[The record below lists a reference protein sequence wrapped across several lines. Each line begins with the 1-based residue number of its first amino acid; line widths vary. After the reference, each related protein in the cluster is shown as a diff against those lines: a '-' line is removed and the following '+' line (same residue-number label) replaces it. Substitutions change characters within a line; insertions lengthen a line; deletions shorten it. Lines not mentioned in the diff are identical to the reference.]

1 MGFNDEIMV
10 RFIDLP
16 VCQLELR
23 SATYSNWYHRCITLN
38 RREFLKITGLAVGGS
53 LVTATSS
60 FALNDESQDPVVDRV
75 PIPIE
80 NLHPDLEG
88 FTLLQMTD
96 LHLYPL
102 TQPSL
107 IKKSVAIAN
116 SLNADLVVL
125 TGDYVWQDL
134 EAIDELAPIL
144 AGLDAKYGVFSTL
157 GNHDYW
163 LDAEV
168 ITETMEAEGLPVL
181 VNRGLSIHHRKG
193 SFYLAG
199 LDDGWSGKPDLDA
212 TLEGLIAGD
221 PVVLLCHEPDLADR
235 YALDG
240 RISLQL
246 SGHTHGGQ
254 IRLPG
259 LGALILPYLGR
270 KYDIGLYKVGE
281 MLLYTNRGIGVISE
295 PVRYNCPPEIT
306 QFVLRRA

>member
-1 MGFNDEIMV
+1 M
-10 RFIDLP
+10 
-16 VCQLELR
+16 
-23 SATYSNWYHRCITLN
+23 
-38 RREFLKITGLAVGGS
+38 AVGGG
-53 LVTATSS
+53 LVTATSYL
-60 FALNDESQDPVVDRV
+60 AINDESQEPVVDRV
-75 PIPIE
+75 PITIK

-107 IKKSVAIAN
+107 IEKSVAIAN
-116 SLNADLVVL
+116 SLNPELVVL
-125 TGDYVWQDL
+125 TGDYVWQVL

-144 AGLDAKYGVFSTL
+144 AGLDARHGVFSTL

-163 LDAEV
+163 LDAGV

-181 VNRGLSIHHRKG
+181 VNQGLSIQQGKG
-193 SFYLAG
+193 TFYLAG
-199 LDDGWSGKPDLDA
+199 LDDGWSGKPDLNA
-212 TLEGLIAGD
+212 TLEGARTGE

-235 YALDG
+235 YTLDG

-254 IRLPG
+254 IRIPG
-259 LGALILPYLGR
+259 LGAMILPYLGR
-270 KYDIGLYKVGE
+270 KYDVGLYKVDE

-306 QFVLRRA
+306 QFVLYRA

>member
-1 MGFNDEIMV
+1 MAIFSGGCHGC
-10 RFIDLP
+10 ID
-16 VCQLELR
+16 
-23 SATYSNWYHRCITLN
+23 LN
-38 RREFLKITGLAVGGS
+38 RREFLKVAGLAVGGG
-53 LVTATSS
+53 LVAASS
-60 FALNDESQDPVVDRV
+60 YLAINDESQDPVVDQV
-75 PIPIE
+75 PIRIK
-80 NLHPDLEG
+80 NLHPALEG

-96 LHLYPL
+96 QHLYPL

-116 SLNADLVVL
+116 SLNPDLVVL

-163 LDAEV
+163 LDADV
-168 ITETMEAEGLPVL
+168 ISTTLEAAGLPVL
-181 VNRGLSIHHRKG
+181 VNQGLSIKHGKG

-199 LDDGWSGKPDLDA
+199 LDDGWSGNPDLDA
-212 TLEGLIAGD
+212 TLEGAMPGD
-221 PVVLLCHEPDLADR
+221 PVILLCHEPDLADR

-240 RISLQL
+240 RVSLQL
-246 SGHTHGGQ
+246 SGHSHGGQ

-270 KYDIGLYKVGE
+270 KYDIGLYKVDE
-281 MLLYTNRGIGVISE
+281 MLLYTNRGLGVISE

-306 QFVLRRA
+306 QFELRRA

>member
-1 MGFNDEIMV
+1 MAIFSGG
-10 RFIDLP
+10 
-16 VCQLELR
+16 
-23 SATYSNWYHRCITLN
+23 YHGCVDLN
-38 RREFLKITGLAVGGS
+38 RREFLKVAGLAVGVS
-53 LVTATSS
+53 LVAATSYL
-60 FALNDESQDPVVDRV
+60 AINDESQDPVVDRV
-75 PIPIE
+75 PIRIK
-80 NLHPDLEG
+80 NLHPALEG

-96 LHLYPL
+96 QHLYPL

-116 SLNADLVVL
+116 SLNPDLVVL

-144 AGLDAKYGVFSTL
+144 AGLDAKHGVFSTL

-163 LDAEV
+163 LDADV
-168 ITETMEAEGLPVL
+168 ITTTLEAAGLPVL
-181 VNRGLSIHHRKG
+181 VNQGLSIKHGKG

-199 LDDGWSGKPDLDA
+199 LDDGWSGSPDLDA
-212 TLEGLIAGD
+212 TLEAAMPGD
-221 PVVLLCHEPDLADR
+221 SVILLCHEPDLADR

-240 RISLQL
+240 RVSLQL
-246 SGHTHGGQ
+246 SGHSHGGQ

-270 KYDIGLYKVGE
+270 KYDIGLYKVDE
-281 MLLYTNRGIGVISE
+281 MLLYTNRGLGVISE

-306 QFVLRRA
+306 QFELRRA

>member
-1 MGFNDEIMV
+1 MD
-10 RFIDLP
+10 
-16 VCQLELR
+16 
-23 SATYSNWYHRCITLN
+23 
-38 RREFLKITGLAVGGS
+38 RREFLKIAGLAVGGG
-53 LVTATSS
+53 LVTATSYL
-60 FALNDESQDPVVDRV
+60 AINDESQEPVVDRV
-75 PIPIE
+75 PIPIK

-116 SLNADLVVL
+116 SLNPDLVVL
-125 TGDYVWQDL
+125 TGDYVWRYL
-134 EAIDELAPIL
+134 EAIDELAPLL
-144 AGLDAKYGVFSTL
+144 AGLNAKHGVFSTL

-168 ITETMEAEGLPVL
+168 ITETMEAVGLPVL
-181 VNRGLSIHHRKG
+181 INQGLSLQQGKG

-199 LDDGWSGKPDLDA
+199 LDDGWSGKPDLDG
-212 TLEGLIAGD
+212 TLEGAIKGE
-221 PVVLLCHEPDLADR
+221 PVILLCHEPDLADR
-235 YALDG
+235 FALDG

-254 IRLPG
+254 IRIPG
-259 LGALILPYLGR
+259 LGAVILPYLGR
-270 KYDIGLYKVGE
+270 KYDIGLYKINE

-306 QFVLRRA
+306 QFVFQPA

>member
-1 MGFNDEIMV
+1 M
-10 RFIDLP
+10 RFFSGGYQGCID
-16 VCQLELR
+16 
-23 SATYSNWYHRCITLN
+23 LN
-38 RREFLKITGLAVGGS
+38 RREFLKVVGLTVGGG
-53 LVTATSS
+53 LVAASS
-60 FALNDESQDPVVDRV
+60 YLAISDESQDPVVDQV
-75 PIPIE
+75 PIRIK
-80 NLHPDLEG
+80 NLHPSLEG

-96 LHLYPL
+96 QHLYPL

-116 SLNADLVVL
+116 SLNPDLVVL

-163 LDAEV
+163 LDADV
-168 ITETMEAEGLPVL
+168 ITTTLEAAGLPVL
-181 VNRGLSIHHRKG
+181 VNQGLSIKHGKG

-199 LDDGWSGKPDLDA
+199 LDDGWSGYPDLDA
-212 TLEGLIAGD
+212 TLEGAIPGD
-221 PVVLLCHEPDLADR
+221 PVILLCHEPDLADR

-240 RISLQL
+240 RVSLQL
-246 SGHTHGGQ
+246 SGHSHGGQ

-259 LGALILPYLGR
+259 IGALILPYLGR
-270 KYDIGLYKVGE
+270 KYDIGLYKVDQ
-281 MLLYTNRGIGVISE
+281 MLLYTNRGLGVISE

-306 QFVLRRA
+306 QFELRRA